1 MDLIIQQKLETDP
14 KMAQFLKENSYWYKE
29 LNRNSDNYKDFLNA
43 MKEKYHL
50 KVSDK
55 INDAIDGIDLVSGIL
70 ENLK

>member
-1 MDLIIQQKLETDP
+1 MDLIIQQKLENDP